1 MKILFTKN
9 IDPTIIS
16 NELGEDISVDF
27 VEVIKTNSIKTH
39 PFDLK
44 NYSLIFT
51 SVNGVISFFKNGFKP
66 NEDFTAKNYN
76 KIYCVGEKTKR
87 ELRKNGFGTF
97 KVLKNAETLSKF
109 ITNHCQHEKFLHFCG
124 NLAISVLDNEL
135 PLQNI
140 KYEKITVYNT
150 SEINPLI
157 TEKYHAAVFFS
168 PSGVRSF
175 AKQNSFQDMMLF
187 SIGETTS
194 NEIRKYTKSE
204 IFTSKKNTLA
214 NLLSVIRDIVKDDNP
229 QTIN

>member
-9 IDPTIIS
+9 IDQTIIS
-16 NELGEDISVDF
+16 KKLGEDISVDCI
-27 VEVIKTNSIKTH
+27 EVIKTQPLKVS

-51 SVNGVISFFKNGFKP
+51 SVNGVSSFFENGFKP

-76 KIYCVGEKTKR
+76 KIYCVGEKTKK
-87 ELRKNGFGTF
+87 ELRKHGFGTF
-97 KVLKNAETLSKF
+97 KVLRNAEVLSGF
-109 ITNHCQHEKFLHFCG
+109 IIGKCQHEQFLHFCG
-124 NLAISVLDNEL
+124 NLAINVLDKDL

-140 KYEKITVYNT
+140 KYKKVTVYNT
-150 SEINPLI
+150 EEINPLI

-175 AKQNSFQDMMLF
+175 AKQNSLENMNLF

-194 NEIRKYTKSE
+194 GELRNYTQGK
-204 IFTSKKNTLA
+204 IFTSESNDLV
-214 NLLSVIRDIVKDDNP
+214 SVLDMIVKFYKNK
-229 QTIN
+229 QI

>member
-9 IDPTIIS
+9 IDRTIIS
-16 NELGEDISVDF
+16 RELGDDIAVDCI
-27 VEVIKTNSIKTH
+27 EVIRTRALKVK

-44 NYSLIFT
+44 DYSLIFT
-51 SVNGVISFFKNGFKP
+51 SVNGVDSFFKNGFTP

-76 KIYCVGEKTKR
+76 KIYCVGEKTKK
-87 ELRKNGFGTF
+87 ELRKHGFGTF
-97 KVLKNAETLSKF
+97 KVLKNADTLSKF
-109 ITNHCQHEKFLHFCG
+109 ITGKCQHERFLHFCG

-140 KYEKITVYNT
+140 KYKKIIVYNT
-150 SEINPLI
+150 EEINPLV

-175 AKQNSFQDMMLF
+175 AKQNSLENMIPI

-194 NEIRKYTKSE
+194 RELRKHTSE
-204 IFTSKKNTLA
+204 LVLTSEGNT
-214 NLLSVIRDIVKDDNP
+214 LLSVFKLIRKEILNKD
-229 QTIN
+229 

>member
-9 IDPTIIS
+9 IDPSIIS
-16 NELGEDISVDF
+16 KELGEDISVDC
-27 VEVIKTNSIKTH
+27 VEVIKTNPIIVS

-51 SVNGVISFFKNGFKP
+51 SVNGVMSFFKNGFKP

-87 ELRKNGFGTF
+87 ELRKHGFGTF
-97 KVLKNAETLSKF
+97 KVLKNAETLSRF
-109 ITNHCQHEKFLHFCG
+109 IIGKCQYEQFLHFCG
-124 NLAISVLDNEL
+124 NLAINVLDKDL

-140 KYEKITVYNT
+140 KYKKVTVYNT
-150 SEINPLI
+150 QELNPII

-175 AKQNSFQDMMLF
+175 AKRNSLEGMKLF

-194 NEIRKYTKSE
+194 VELRNYTQDRIYTSEGNTLISVFELIRKEIRSR
-204 IFTSKKNTLA
+204 I
-214 NLLSVIRDIVKDDNP
+214 
-229 QTIN
+229 

>member
-9 IDPTIIS
+9 IDPSIIS
-16 NELGEDISVDF
+16 KELGEDISVDC
-27 VEVIKTNSIKTH
+27 VEVIKTNPIMIT

-51 SVNGVISFFKNGFKP
+51 SVNGVMSFFKNGFKP

-87 ELRKNGFGTF
+87 ELRKHGFGTF
-97 KVLKNAETLSKF
+97 KVLKNAETLSRF
-109 ITNHCQHEKFLHFCG
+109 IIGKCQHEQFLHFCG
-124 NLAISVLDNEL
+124 NLAINVLDKDL

-140 KYEKITVYNT
+140 KYKKVTVYNT
-150 SEINPLI
+150 QELNPII

-175 AKQNSFQDMMLF
+175 AKRNSLEGLTLF

-194 NEIRKYTKSE
+194 IELRNYTQDRIYTSEGNTLISVFELIRKEIRSR
-204 IFTSKKNTLA
+204 I
-214 NLLSVIRDIVKDDNP
+214 
-229 QTIN
+229 

>member
-9 IDPTIIS
+9 IDPSILS
-16 NELGEDISVDF
+16 KELGEDISADC
-27 VEVIKTNSIKTH
+27 VEVIKTNTIKVS

-51 SVNGVISFFKNGFKP
+51 SVNGVSSFFKNHFKP

-87 ELRKNGFGTF
+87 ELRKHGYGTF
-97 KVLKNAETLSKF
+97 KVLKNAEALSKF
-109 ITNHCQHEKFLHFCG
+109 IITHCQHENFLHFCG
-124 NLAISVLDNEL
+124 NMALDVLDKNL

-140 KYEKITVYNT
+140 KYKKITVYNT
-150 SEINPLI
+150 QELYPQI

-175 AKQNSFQDMMLF
+175 AKQNSFDGLMLF

-194 NEIRKYTKSE
+194 KEIKKYTSKQT
-204 IFTSKKNTLA
+204 FTSQENTLA
-214 NLLSVIRDIVKDDNP
+214 SILELMQNELKKHKK
-229 QTIN
+229 

>member
-9 IDPTIIS
+9 IAQSILS
-16 NELGEDISVDF
+16 QQLGDDILVDC
-27 VEVIKTNSIKTH
+27 VEVIKTNPIQANA
-39 PFDLK
+39 FDLK

-51 SVNGVISFFKNGFKP
+51 SVNGVISFFNNQFKP
-66 NEDFTAKNYN
+66 NEDFTSKNYN

-109 ITNHCQHEKFLHFCG
+109 IISHCQHEKFLHFCG
-124 NLAISVLDNEL
+124 NLAIDVLDKEL

-140 KYEKITVYNT
+140 KYNKITVYNT
-150 SEINPLI
+150 EEINPLVP
-157 TEKYHAAVFFS
+157 EKYHAVVFFS

-175 AKQNSFQDMMLF
+175 AKQNSLEEMKLF

-194 NEIRKYTKSE
+194 NEVKKYTQEKIYTSE
-204 IFTSKKNTLA
+204 GNSLISIFELIQRVVKN
-214 NLLSVIRDIVKDDNP
+214 NL
-229 QTIN
+229 

>member
-9 IDPTIIS
+9 IDQSIIS
-16 NELGEDISVDF
+16 KELGEDILVDCT
-27 VEVIKTNSIKTH
+27 EVIKTRPITIN

-51 SVNGVISFFKNGFKP
+51 SVNGVTSFFKNLFKP

-87 ELRKNGFGTF
+87 ELRKHGFGTF
-97 KVLKNAETLSKF
+97 KVLKNADALSRF
-109 ITNHCQHEKFLHFCG
+109 IIGNCQHEQFLHFCG
-124 NLAISVLDNEL
+124 NLAINVLDNEL

-140 KYEKITVYNT
+140 KYKKITVYNT
-150 SEINPLI
+150 EEINPLI
-157 TEKYHAAVFFS
+157 PEKYHAVVFFS

-175 AKQNSFQDMMLF
+175 ARRNSLEGMTLF

-194 NEIRKYTKSE
+194 GELRNYTQEK
-204 IFTSKKNTLA
+204 IFTSEENTLTSIFE
-214 NLLSVIRDIVKDDNP
+214 LIRKELGSKI
-229 QTIN
+229 